1 MIFAGIKLP
10 PVRLPR
16 SGNALLDRVIAEI
29 EERLAGILVNLVRQV
44 NDSLTKVFGRLNSAL
59 PILCIGQEIEVTI
72 GPGEYGIGD
81 DITIR
86 HELGVKPTRF
96 MLLDARVASKVVPG
110 TTPWDGGIANM
121 PWLLRST
128 TEWTDTHVV
137 FKPSRGVEIYGGKF
151 KILLMP

>member
-16 SGNALLDRVIAEI
+16 SGNALLDRAVAEI
-29 EERLAGILVNLVRQV
+29 EERLAGILANLVRQV

-59 PILCIGQEIEVTI
+59 PILCIGQEIEFTA
-72 GPGEYGIGD
+72 GPGEYTVGD

-96 MLLDARVASKVVPG
+96 LLLDAQVISKVSPG
-110 TTPWDGGIANM
+110 QNPWDGGIANM
-121 PWLLRST
+121 PWLTHST

-137 FKPSRGVEIYGGKF
+137 FKPSRGVQLYGARF
-151 KILLMP
+151 KILIMP